1 MLPVWL
7 KNSQN
12 SAIPLSLV
20 QLGTCL
26 NSSRSVND
34 PFVKNMDEILDNF
47 VGGHGK
53 YQIAITIAT
62 SLINEFANGIFLMHI
77 FTAYAPKH
85 RCRVPQCETINATK
99 VSLTRHTI
107 KVFWFLTEEIQYH
120 DGLRS
125 RELGQAPILLCAP
138 NS

>member
-1 MLPVWL
+1 
-7 KNSQN
+7 
-12 SAIPLSLV
+12 
-20 QLGTCL
+20 
-26 NSSRSVND
+26 
-34 PFVKNMDEILDNF
+34 MDQILDNF

-99 VSLTRHTI
+99 VSLTFFYFKKKLMKI
-107 KVFWFLTEEIQYH
+107 KKNQICFKMYMYILIYFIFYFFS
-120 DGLRS
+120 RS
-125 RELGQAPILLCAP
+125 AVTFIILNGFHLP
-138 NS
+138 YQEK

>member
-1 MLPVWL
+1 
-7 KNSQN
+7 
-12 SAIPLSLV
+12 
-20 QLGTCL
+20 
-26 NSSRSVND
+26 
-34 PFVKNMDEILDNF
+34 MDEILDNF

-99 VSLTRHTI
+99 VRI
-107 KVFWFLTEEIQYH
+107 GNI
-120 DGLRS
+120 
-125 RELGQAPILLCAP
+125 LGQYTEVCNKRGVLITCR
-138 NS
+138 

>member
-1 MLPVWL
+1 
-7 KNSQN
+7 
-12 SAIPLSLV
+12 
-20 QLGTCL
+20 
-26 NSSRSVND
+26 
-34 PFVKNMDEILDNF
+34 MDQILDNF

-107 KVFWFLTEEIQYH
+107 KDSYTSQVLSLNI
-120 DGLRS
+120 DL
-125 RELGQAPILLCAP
+125 ILWHTQLIVCAV
-138 NS
+138 NF